1 MNSYLQI
8 YNSTKDRILKGDL
21 KPGAKLPA
29 HREMCGDY
37 SVSIATV
44 TRAINK
50 LKKEGWVESYR
61 GLGTIVSE
69 PAEPPVRP
77 TSKTVCF
84 ITFMQQFQNEAFSY
98 AVQEVFAGSK
108 WSLNSRCTHSNL
120 EWYRDFLQDC
130 HNNPPAGMIL
140 LTMHPSMFAYTPE
153 LLPHPSTQVV
163 LIDHEIP
170 GRTYDM
176 IRSNKYSNCALM
188 AEYLTEKGYRD
199 CVFLSDAR
207 QEELATT
214 PALPG
219 FSTVFSQHG
228 IQFGME
234 QVWRFENPHSFGPK
248 LDPFID
254 SYTYVKERLTRER
267 PQVIMA
273 GHDWCAAGAIRAV
286 LDSGLSIP
294 KDIAVVSMGTS
305 VDLSAITSTPKITG
319 VDSLF
324 SFQMATAAQLLK
336 RRLEGDD
343 SPIIHH
349 HIHGRIRE
357 GETA

>member
-8 YNSTKDRILKGDL
+8 YKTTKERILKGDL
-21 KPGAKLPA
+21 KPGTKLPA
-29 HREMCGDY
+29 HRDMCGDY

-61 GLGTIVSE
+61 GLGTVV
-69 PAEPPVRP
+69 AEPVKPSQPV
-77 TSKTVCF
+77 SKTVCF
-84 ITFMQQFQNEAFSY
+84 VSFMQQFQNEAFSY
-98 AVQEVFAGSK
+98 AIQEVFAGSS

-120 EWYRDFLQDC
+120 DWYRDFLLDC
-130 HNNPPAGMIL
+130 HNNPPAGMIW
-140 LTMHPSMFAYTPE
+140 LTMHQSMFTYTPE
-153 LLPHPSTQVV
+153 MLPHPSTRVV

-176 IRSNKYSNCALM
+176 VRSNKFGNGVLM

-199 CVFLSDAR
+199 FVFLSDAR
-207 QEELATT
+207 QEELATS
-214 PALPG
+214 ACIKG
-219 FSTVFSQHG
+219 FEKIFGEHG
-228 IQFGME
+228 VKFGMD
-234 QVWRFENPHSFGPK
+234 QVWRFENPHSFGLK

-254 SYTYVKERLTRER
+254 SYTYVKERLTRQR
-267 PQVIMA
+267 PRVIMA
-273 GHDWCAAGAIRAV
+273 GHDWCAVGAIRAV
-286 LDSGLSIP
+286 LDLGLSIP
-294 KDIAVVSMGTS
+294 NDIAVVSMGTA
-305 VDLSAITSTPKITG
+305 VDLSAITSTPKITAI
-319 VDSLF
+319 DSLF
-324 SFQMATAAQLLK
+324 SFQTATAAEILK